1 MVIRAHE
8 CVMVGSSRSIDDMM
22 VHSFAWIHL
31 KEKVQHEPTLL
42 RAHLLLL
49 PYLHHLTTHFF
60 PSFVQ
65 PFQDGFERFANGK
78 LITVFSATER
88 YTTKS
93 PKRAN
98 MYTIFCR
105 YHIVVSQIESEDH
118 LLPGLLW
125 PPQECW
131 RIALC
136 SAGPN
141 NCTKVGN
148 SGVNKMWRCS
158 ELRSDTSNFKSLIQ
172 IMTSRLIY
180 PVERLTAMWDPHIMQ
195 QRPPTPP
202 RPVHNLDLWRV
213 LESGTTNILSI

>member
-88 YTTKS
+88 YKISEKS
-93 PKRAN
+93 KHVIQCIPYDAS
-98 MYTIFCR
+98 YGTI
-105 YHIVVSQIESEDH
+105 
-118 LLPGLLW
+118 L
-125 PPQECW
+125 
-131 RIALC
+131 
-136 SAGPN
+136 
-141 NCTKVGN
+141 
-148 SGVNKMWRCS
+148 
-158 ELRSDTSNFKSLIQ
+158 
-172 IMTSRLIY
+172 
-180 PVERLTAMWDPHIMQ
+180 
-195 QRPPTPP
+195 
-202 RPVHNLDLWRV
+202 
-213 LESGTTNILSI
+213 